1 MLTLRLRLPGGQS
14 STLQLSGSSSV
25 GELRERAAALSS
37 LPLESLQL
45 SVGFPPA
52 PLAHASLPESE
63 APLSDVVVNMDT
75 VTVSDGA
82 ASGQASAPAGKKM
95 PKPKK
100 QPTGSSSGSRVHTLS
115 TDGGGGSGGSGGGSG
130 GSARKR
136 SAAPGSAGGGG
147 GAGAKRRA
155 PKALQLGSEDGIG
168 DSLLAAVSS
177 GKGTRALHREDPA
190 LAFFKAA
197 AGSAL
202 VHHQEEVLA
211 NQRFKAALGMDYH
224 MRDATDSMRADGE
237 AAECSVIFKID
248 RHRQEERFAL
258 LAVPELRGV
267 IQAVL
272 TKLSEDPHAEGG
284 GLQLLKPFKMAHVS
298 PRIFWSVSH
307 THLSHPS
314 LTPHFHPHVR
324 AHVSHPRASL
334 GQISHSPFRPNVS
347 AHIPSICHAM
357 LCLDLNQE
365 YGQALWRRRRGGAAP
380 AAPFGRLVVSQ

>member
-14 STLQLSGSSSV
+14 STLQLSGSSSE

-155 PKALQLGSEDGIG
+155 PKALQLG
-168 DSLLAAVSS
+168 
-177 GKGTRALHREDPA
+177 
-190 LAFFKAA
+190 
-197 AGSAL
+197 
-202 VHHQEEVLA
+202 
-211 NQRFKAALGMDYH
+211 
-224 MRDATDSMRADGE
+224 
-237 AAECSVIFKID
+237 C
-248 RHRQEERFAL
+248 
-258 LAVPELRGV
+258 LR
-267 IQAVL
+267 
-272 TKLSEDPHAEGG
+272 
-284 GLQLLKPFKMAHVS
+284 
-298 PRIFWSVSH
+298 
-307 THLSHPS
+307 
-314 LTPHFHPHVR
+314 
-324 AHVSHPRASL
+324 
-334 GQISHSPFRPNVS
+334 
-347 AHIPSICHAM
+347 
-357 LCLDLNQE
+357 
-365 YGQALWRRRRGGAAP
+365 AAP
-380 AAPFGRLVVSQ
+380 ARRHASPPRPPRHPSPRMALGALPPAARRGPWRPDAAGPPSGPPP

>member
-115 TDGGGGSGGSGGGSG
+115 TDGGGSSGGSGGGSG

-307 THLSHPS
+307 THLSHPISTRMSEPMFPIPAHRLVKS
-314 LTPHFHPHVR
+314 LTAHFAQMSQP
-324 AHVSHPRASL
+324 
-334 GQISHSPFRPNVS
+334 ISPLY
-347 AHIPSICHAM
+347 ATQC
-357 LCLDLNQE
+357 
-365 YGQALWRRRRGGAAP
+365 
-380 AAPFGRLVVSQ
+380 FGST

>member
-115 TDGGGGSGGSGGGSG
+115 TDGGGGSGGSGGGGSGGSCGG

-224 MRDATDSMRADGE
+224 MRDAADSMRADGE

-307 THLSHPS
+307 THLSHPIS
-314 LTPHFHPHVR
+314 TRMSEPMFPIP
-324 AHVSHPRASL
+324 AHR
-334 GQISHSPFRPNVS
+334 
-347 AHIPSICHAM
+347 
-357 LCLDLNQE
+357 
-365 YGQALWRRRRGGAAP
+365 
-380 AAPFGRLVVSQ
+380 